1 MNDRRSNIKESVRKE
16 LEFDKVI
23 SLLKDFAKSD
33 SNKERISSLSILHN
47 LKVLDFH
54 LDCLEEF
61 QYIYSDTKFPRYEYI
76 DLSEVIKYLEI
87 QNAVLV
93 EEQLFKIYDATNWV
107 NDLIYFINHNDYEI
121 PKIRLLLGDLKKSL
135 TIKNRIEKVF
145 TPKRFIRSSASKNLK
160 LIRQEISKKRAKV
173 AKYFQES
180 LSHYVHLGFLDN
192 IKESYADGAALLAVS
207 SEHKR
212 KVKGQVR
219 GQSKTKS
226 ITFIEPDKC
235 ININQ
240 ELSHLYNEEKEELRR
255 ILKELT
261 ADIALSIE
269 RVLATKRLMEEID
282 FLSAKLQLAQLM
294 NASRPNISKSKEI
307 TINQA
312 YHPLLLIENNKRK
325 LETIPQDIFFDDKHR
340 VVVIS
345 GPNAGGKS
353 ITLKTFGLNQ
363 LMLQVGLFIPVH
375 PNSSLRIFHDIYTD
389 IGDNQSIENELST
402 YSYRLNR
409 MKQILS
415 DASKSS
421 FILID
426 EFGSGSDPVLGGE
439 LAAVFFKEIVRSGA
453 YGVLTTHYGNIK
465 LLAEQTDDA
474 ENACMLFDDEQL
486 NPLYK
491 LKVGQ
496 PGSSYTFE
504 VAKNVGLPS
513 KLIDEAKSKLKNGTL
528 RFEDTI
534 HHYQRLSRDLQL
546 AKDELKKQDD
556 SVRAQKEDYDKKLE
570 SLQQKIESQRF
581 IMEFESKYL
590 QLGKK
595 VNKFIEL
602 YRDGNSMKSIV
613 SRFKKIIE
621 KESNR
626 KEENSKDPKAEQKL
640 KKRAKA
646 NFNLGQE
653 VRIEGTNQQG
663 EILELKSN
671 SALLQ
676 IGFAKMEVKLEKLE
690 PVNI

>member
-1 MNDRRSNIKESVRKE
+1 MNNSRSNIKESVRRE

-23 SLLKDFAKSD
+23 SLLKDFAKSE
-33 SNKERISSLSILHN
+33 SNKERISNLSILHN
-47 LKVLDFH
+47 PKVLNFH

-61 QYIYSDTKFPRYEYI
+61 QYIHSDIKFPRFEYV
-76 DLSEVIKYLEI
+76 DLSEAIKYLEI
-87 QNAVLV
+87 ENAVLV
-93 EEQLFKIYDATNWV
+93 EDQLFQIYDATNWV
-107 NDLIYFINHNDYEI
+107 NDLIYFINHNDIEI
-121 PKIRLLLGDLKKSL
+121 PATRLLLGDLKKSL
-135 TIKNRIEKVF
+135 TIKNCIDKVF
-145 TPKRFIRSSASKNLK
+145 TPKRFIRSNASKNLK

-173 AKYFQES
+173 AKFFQES
-180 LSHYVHLGFLDN
+180 VSHYVHLGFLDN

-235 ININQ
+235 IQINR
-240 ELSHLYNEEKEELRR
+240 ELTHLYNEEKEELRR
-255 ILKELT
+255 ILKQLT
-261 ADIALSIE
+261 ADIALSID
-269 RVLATKRLMEEID
+269 RVIATKRIMEDID
-282 FLSAKLQLAQLM
+282 FLSAKRQLSELM
-294 NASRPNISKSKEI
+294 NASRPNISNSKEI
-307 TINQA
+307 TIKEA

-325 LETIPQDIFFDDKHR
+325 LQTIPQDIFFDDKHR
-340 VVVIS
+340 VIVIS

-363 LMLQVGLFIPVH
+363 LMLQAGLFIPVH

-421 FILID
+421 FVLID

-439 LAAVFFKEIVRSGA
+439 LAAVFFKEIVSSGA

-474 ENACMLFDDEQL
+474 ENACMLFDDELL

-504 VAKNVGLPS
+504 VAENVGLPIS
-513 KLIDEAKSKLKNGTL
+513 LIDEAKSKLKNGTL

-534 HHYQRLSRDLQL
+534 HHYQQLSRDLEL
-546 AKDELKKQDD
+546 AKNELKTQNETVK
-556 SVRAQKEDYDKKLE
+556 AQKEDYDKKLQ

-590 QLGKK
+590 QLGKR

-602 YRDGNSMKSIV
+602 YREGSSMKSIV

-626 KEENSKDPKAEQKL
+626 KEENRKNPKKNQKH
-640 KKRAKA
+640 KKRIKA

-676 IGFAKMEVKLEKLE
+676 IGFANMEVKLDKLE
-690 PVNI
+690 PVNN

>member
-61 QYIYSDTKFPRYEYI
+61 QYVYSDTKFPRYEYI

-261 ADIALSIE
+261 ADIALSID

>member
-160 LIRQEISKKRAKV
+160 FIRQEISKKRAKV

-261 ADIALSIE
+261 ADIALSID

-486 NPLYK
+486 NPIYK

-602 YRDGNSMKSIV
+602 YRDGNSMKSII